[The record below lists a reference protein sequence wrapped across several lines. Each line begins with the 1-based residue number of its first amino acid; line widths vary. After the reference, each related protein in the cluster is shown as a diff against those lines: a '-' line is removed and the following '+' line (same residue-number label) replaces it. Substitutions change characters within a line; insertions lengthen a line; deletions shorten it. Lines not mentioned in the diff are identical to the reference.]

1 MNDFTFF
8 IEKITSLGQADD
20 LVVLGKEA
28 SDVRSQFEDFLLEQ
42 ERLEQVAKLLANER
56 GEKFESFDFE
66 STKDQFYI
74 AYKKFQEIR
83 KQQVG
88 LKNALESEN
97 LKLKKSLI
105 DRLKEVIEKEEN
117 ISVAHQAYK
126 EIHETWK
133 KIGDIPREKRDEVQ
147 REYSRIL
154 EFFFYTMNIY
164 REIKDHDYKRNA
176 QLKQGIIHRL
186 QMLRNSKE
194 LIRHLE
200 TKLRLLQDEWEEIGP
215 VVNTEWE
222 GLKNSYWEAVRS
234 IYDKIN
240 AHYDE
245 QRALLADNLLKKKLL
260 VQNLQ
265 EIIHQIEENNAP
277 KFYEKNTIAVLK
289 LQEDWKKIGP
299 GSKKENDLVWTDF
312 RNLCNQ
318 FFGAKKVASKKN
330 EVLVQDNVA
339 LKKGLIDQ
347 VNAINKDTDWK
358 LTADKIIKI
367 QQTWKTIGSAGHKFE
382 NKLWTDFR
390 AACDAFFQARE
401 QFGKEQ
407 AEELTKNLELKEAL
421 IESIKTYVITD
432 KTSAL
437 ADLKVFSQ
445 SFMAIGHVPV
455 AKKEMIFG
463 SYKKAIDS
471 KYADLKLEGGERASL
486 LFSAKLDVMNASP
499 DKTKLYQKERSD
511 IKRQMDALQQEALQ
525 YETNLGFFA
534 RSKGADALK
543 LEVEAKIEKIK
554 LEILQLRGKLKLI
567 PNE

>member
-1 MNDFTFF
+1 MSDFTFF

-66 STKDQFYI
+66 SPKDQFYI

-164 REIKDHDYKRNA
+164 REIKEHDYKRNA

-200 TKLRLLQDEWEEIGP
+200 TNLRLLQDEWEEIGP
-215 VVNTEWE
+215 VANTEWE

-312 RNLCNQ
+312 RTLCNQ
-318 FFGAKKVASKKN
+318 FFGAKKVASKKI
-330 EVLVQDNVA
+330 EALVQDNVA

-390 AACDAFFQARE
+390 SACDAFFQARE

-455 AKKEMIFG
+455 VKKEMIFG
-463 SYKKAIDS
+463 AYKKAIDS